1 MSISR
6 RVLGCAIALVVA
18 TPLGIGAARVQAD
31 KPDVD
36 DVIGFMIE
44 GTGNGHG
51 RGLSQWGAYGWAVE
65 HAWDWEQI
73 LDHYYGGTVAGTVD
87 ADTEMRVRLT
97 GSDDAVEIGVVSFGG
112 AGRWSS
118 PSAEGTDTA
127 AVRVRARDDGR
138 FDVLVGDAPACPGAA
153 SLVVP
158 DGPLEIDSDQRVAVA
173 QMQTFLQAFGFV
185 VDERQWE
192 IDGLFGPQTQSAVR
206 AFQTAQGLDA
216 DGVWQ
221 EDEATS
227 ARSLIAGAADDV
239 GWTVAAEGVDGPIIL
254 STTVAVDAAAG
265 DVLGLCSD
273 SGSVRH
279 YRGSIEVITTEYG
292 VRVVNAVPLR
302 HYLRGVVPKEVSASW
317 GDRGDGAGMNA
328 LRAQAVA
335 ARSYGVRQDRYPY
348 AGTCDT
354 SACQVYGGAATRSS
368 ATDTTPSV
376 VERTQTD
383 QAIADTA
390 GVVRVW
396 AEGNLRNQPVGDIAS
411 TEFSASNGPQTAGG
425 YFPSVVDTGDS
436 VALNPNHRWTRVISV
451 AQLLDAY
458 PDADPDRVT
467 TVVDPDSD
475 YEGIWANRV
484 RLSGSDSTSTYDST
498 WDFRRPF
505 GLPSPGYTVTP
516 IVRGVITEMAAAFI
530 VDSVGA
536 SVMDPQYG
544 PELRT
549 LLDGVFSGVSY
560 DAVVNRRTT
569 GGSVS
574 SGVDAAAGIADG
586 TALVVVEL
594 GYNDPL
600 NQFAEGI
607 DEVMAELVERGVET
621 VAWVGM
627 SERDTVNGENRYG
640 GHNEVLREA
649 RGRWPQLIVLDWDA
663 DSSSASSDR
672 WFSDDIHLTT
682 SGQAEFALWL
692 RDQVLAVAD
701 GSWVGRSEQLDFIPV
716 QPHRLLDTR
725 KGLGSGEVG
734 PVDFDTVE
742 FAVAGE
748 AGLPGTGVAAVSLN
762 VTVAEAITDESGGFV
777 TAYPCGEMP
786 EASNLNFVSG
796 DTVANSVLVPLSER
810 GTVCLFIYGQGHLLA
825 DVSGYLPEESRLV
838 PVTPFRMLDT
848 RRSPDGVL
856 PPAVNGR
863 VDVSVVG
870 RGGVPATGVAAVV
883 ANLTL
888 TATELGDGP
897 GFAVAGDCGDVPD
910 VSHVNFT
917 ADRQTVPNAVLIPVG
932 PDGDVCVD
940 VNGAAHVI
948 IDVAGYVPAESSIT
962 VMSAQRVSDTR
973 GSTKVGVADGTGG
986 PLEVPIVDLVDRD
999 ISGRVVAVWLNA
1011 TAVDT
1016 ETSGVGGFL
1025 TVYPCGKRP
1034 DASNLNFVT
1043 DDVIANG
1050 VLAPVSATGSVCL
1063 YVYGTAHLL
1072 VDVAA
1077 FIAVD

>member
-1 MSISR
+1 M
-6 RVLGCAIALVVA
+6 
-18 TPLGIGAARVQAD
+18 
-31 KPDVD
+31 
-36 DVIGFMIE
+36 
-44 GTGNGHG
+44 
-51 RGLSQWGAYGWAVE
+51 
-65 HAWDWEQI
+65 
-73 LDHYYGGTVAGTVD
+73 
-87 ADTEMRVRLT
+87 
-97 GSDDAVEIGVVSFGG
+97 
-112 AGRWSS
+112 
-118 PSAEGTDTA
+118 
-127 AVRVRARDDGR
+127 
-138 FDVLVGDAPACPGAA
+138 
-153 SLVVP
+153 
-158 DGPLEIDSDQRVAVA
+158 
-173 QMQTFLQAFGFV
+173 
-185 VDERQWE
+185 VDERKWE

-221 EDEATS
+221 EDEATA

-368 ATDTTPSV
+368 ATDTTPSA

-530 VDSVGA
+530 GDSVGA

-549 LLDGVFSGVSY
+549 LLNGVFSGVSY

-607 DEVMAELVERGVET
+607 DEVMAALVERGVET

-692 RDQVLAVAD
+692 
-701 GSWVGRSEQLDFIPV
+701 
-716 QPHRLLDTR
+716 
-725 KGLGSGEVG
+725 
-734 PVDFDTVE
+734 
-742 FAVAGE
+742 
-748 AGLPGTGVAAVSLN
+748 
-762 VTVAEAITDESGGFV
+762 
-777 TAYPCGEMP
+777 
-786 EASNLNFVSG
+786 
-796 DTVANSVLVPLSER
+796 
-810 GTVCLFIYGQGHLLA
+810 
-825 DVSGYLPEESRLV
+825 
-838 PVTPFRMLDT
+838 
-848 RRSPDGVL
+848 
-856 PPAVNGR
+856 
-863 VDVSVVG
+863 
-870 RGGVPATGVAAVV
+870 
-883 ANLTL
+883 
-888 TATELGDGP
+888 
-897 GFAVAGDCGDVPD
+897 
-910 VSHVNFT
+910 
-917 ADRQTVPNAVLIPVG
+917 
-932 PDGDVCVD
+932 
-940 VNGAAHVI
+940 
-948 IDVAGYVPAESSIT
+948 
-962 VMSAQRVSDTR
+962 
-973 GSTKVGVADGTGG
+973 
-986 PLEVPIVDLVDRD
+986 
-999 ISGRVVAVWLNA
+999 
-1011 TAVDT
+1011 
-1016 ETSGVGGFL
+1016 
-1025 TVYPCGKRP
+1025 
-1034 DASNLNFVT
+1034 
-1043 DDVIANG
+1043 
-1050 VLAPVSATGSVCL
+1050 
-1063 YVYGTAHLL
+1063 
-1072 VDVAA
+1072 
-1077 FIAVD
+1077 